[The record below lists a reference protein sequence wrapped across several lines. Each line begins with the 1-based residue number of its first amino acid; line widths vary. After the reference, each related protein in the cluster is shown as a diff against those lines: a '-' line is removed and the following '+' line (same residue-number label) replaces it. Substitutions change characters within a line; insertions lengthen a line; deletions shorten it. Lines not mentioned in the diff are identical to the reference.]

1 MNNSNIFINANEAEE
16 AIKRMREYRDNMND
30 SLEKIKINI
39 VNLPNVWSG
48 NVGDENY
55 EILNKYSNNF
65 ETIIDKIT
73 DYITYLE
80 KTKEAYKI
88 IDAEIKKATDEN
100 GEISIRG

>member
-16 AIKRMREYRDNMND
+16 AIKRMREYRDNMNQA
-30 SLEKIKINI
+30 LEKIQLNI

-48 NVGDENY
+48 NVGDDNY
-55 EILNKYSNNF
+55 EILSKYAHNF
-65 ETIIDKIT
+65 EPIIEQVT
-73 DYITYLE
+73 DYIDYLE

-88 IDAEIKKATDEN
+88 IDNEIKKATDEN